1 MAQTAIL
8 DIQNGCN
15 QACVFCLEDD
25 DSRPVLANPTVAEVK
40 ALLGDLR
47 ERGASHITF
56 MGGETFFRKDLGSII
71 GEARRMGFTR
81 IGVTTNGSILSKV
94 GYLRKQVEA
103 GLDFIEFSL
112 HGQNAEVANAIAR
125 RADAFARQ
133 AIALTQID
141 ALAVPTI
148 FNVVIC
154 EENKDHLLDIAR
166 YVVENFPRIPAH
178 FKFKFVSLMGRA
190 ASEAKRTGV
199 ALSYEAV
206 DVLPVGDYLA
216 AHDVPMWFGNF
227 PMCRL
232 GQHAGSSHELSVM
245 AADEQFFDLFR
256 TENVYK
262 DTGFQLSGR
271 IRPEATCGAC
281 TLRAVCPG
289 IHQGYLAYGADRA
302 LRTRQDDPLPLLE
315 GALRQRFIDPAL
327 APERLAILASRPDVL
342 EIIEADHVAPR
353 APDLLFGHPS
363 APRELELELTEADE
377 AKPAFVK
384 TAHFALSYFPWPDAD
399 PYQHPEVVEFLQA
412 AARAVRATD
421 EGEASLELAR
431 GAILQAALNQGW
443 RHVA

>member
-25 DSRPVLANPTVAEVK
+25 DSRPVLGNPTIAEVK
-40 ALLGDLR
+40 VLIADLR

-71 GEARRMGFTR
+71 GEARRIGFTR
-81 IGVTTNGSILSKV
+81 IGVTTNGSILSKI

-112 HGQNAEVANAIAR
+112 HGHNAEVANAIAR

-133 AIALTQID
+133 AIALAQID

-166 YVVENFPRIPAH
+166 YVVENFPHIPAR

-190 ASEAKRTGV
+190 ASEAKRTGIT
-199 ALSYEAV
+199 LSYEAV

-232 GQHAGSSHELSVM
+232 GHHAGSSHELSVM

-262 DTGFQLSGR
+262 ATGFQLAGR
-271 IRPEATCGAC
+271 VRPEATCAAC
-281 TLRAVCPG
+281 TVRAVCPG
-289 IHQGYLAYGADRA
+289 IDQSYLTYGADKT
-302 LRTRQDDPLPLLE
+302 LRTRHDDPLPLLE
-315 GALRQRFIDPAL
+315 DALRHRLIDPAL
-327 APERLAILASRPDVL
+327 APARLAMLAARPDVL
-342 EIIEADHVAPR
+342 ETVEAHHVVPR

-377 AKPAFVK
+377 AKPAFLK

-399 PYQHPEVVEFLQA
+399 PYQHSEVVAFLRA
-412 AARAVRATD
+412 AAEAVRATD
-421 EGEASLELAR
+421 EGKPSLELAR
-431 GAILQAALNQGW
+431 GAVLQAAASQGW
-443 RHVA
+443 RHVV